1 MASTL
6 RHDLEQLTQAERFAV
21 LDAEFDRDPSQF
33 MGPDKDPDEE
43 RFALYDAEWDRG
55 QPARDA
61 EYAEWERAQV
71 QKS

>member
-1 MASTL
+1 MVNTVCPG
-6 RHDLEQLTQAERFAV
+6 QKLTQAQIFAL

-33 MGPDKDPDEE
+33 MGPGKDPDEE

-61 EYAEWERAQV
+61 EYAEWERAQS
-71 QKS
+71 QPR